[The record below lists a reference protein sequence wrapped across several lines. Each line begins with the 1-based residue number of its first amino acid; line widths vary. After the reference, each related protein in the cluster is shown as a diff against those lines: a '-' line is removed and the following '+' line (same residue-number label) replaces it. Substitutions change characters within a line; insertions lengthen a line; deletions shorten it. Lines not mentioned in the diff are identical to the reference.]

1 MGSQG
6 FGSPA
11 GEHWLGNEFVSRL
24 TNQRRY
30 ALRIRLA
37 DWEGNEAY
45 ALYEHFYL
53 SGEDLN
59 YR

>member
-1 MGSQG
+1 MSQ
-6 FGSPA
+6 
-11 GEHWLGNEFVSRL
+11 V
-24 TNQRRY
+24 TNQKRY
-30 ALRIRLA
+30 ALRIRLV

-53 SGEDLN
+53 SSEDLN

>member
-1 MGSQG
+1 MDSQG
-6 FGSPA
+6 FGDPT
-11 GEHWLGNEFVSRL
+11 GEYWLGNEFVSQV
-24 TNQRRY
+24 TNQKRY
-30 ALRIRLA
+30 ALRIRLV

-53 SGEDLN
+53 SSEDLN